1 MVCHVHR
8 PNGPPAEA
16 ADANSARRSVCCVRS
31 FCPRVHSFARS
42 SCGADKRSNKVL
54 PRSSA
59 DGGRV
64 TAWQRTIKCSLH
76 GATRPSVAT
85 RPSSTITTDMHMA
98 IDTSM
103 PDRSAADLFIL
114 LKTLSAP
121 SCRHVPW
128 HVHDVSVGT
137 MQNEPVDTSYVS
149 PARILCS
156 DMQRN
161 ELYEER

>member
-1 MVCHVHR
+1 M
-8 PNGPPAEA
+8 
-16 ADANSARRSVCCVRS
+16 RS

-114 LKTLSAP
+114 LKTLSER
-121 SCRHVPW
+121 SIL
-128 HVHDVSVGT
+128 
-137 MQNEPVDTSYVS
+137 Q
-149 PARILCS
+149 ARALACS
-156 DMQRN
+156 
-161 ELYEER
+161 

>member
-1 MVCHVHR
+1 M
-8 PNGPPAEA
+8 
-16 ADANSARRSVCCVRS
+16 SRREQR
-31 FCPRVHSFARS
+31 RRW
-42 SCGADKRSNKVL
+42 
-54 PRSSA
+54 
-59 DGGRV
+59 
-64 TAWQRTIKCSLH
+64 AWQRTIKCLLH

-137 MQNEPVDTSYVS
+137 MQNGPVGSCYVA
-149 PARILCS
+149 PARTVCS

-161 ELYEER
+161 ELYDER